1 MRSEFDPRMLHNE
14 KNKRTN
20 REGRCINSDGKL
32 HMKRKQELHVHKIR
46 EPTGKGIRE
55 PTGKGGVSTVMAN
68 YEKGNRNCM
77 YTKYKNQQGREYEN
91 QQGREV
97 YQQ

>member
-1 MRSEFDPRMLHNE
+1 MMANYEKGNRSCMY
-14 KNKRTN
+14 T
-20 REGRCINSDGKL
+20 
-32 HMKRKQELHVHKIR
+32 KIR
-46 EPTGKGIRE
+46 DQTGKGIRE

-68 YEKGNRNCM
+68 YEKETGVAC
-77 YTKYKNQQGREYEN
+77 TQKYENQQGREYEN